1 MSVTRIQEEQNRQGS
16 MGQKYLVIEWL
27 ARRGVK
33 VEDLASLVYSI
44 QKKYVPRLTLE
55 DCRESVEHVLEKRE
69 VQNAIFTGLSLDE
82 MAEKGLFSEPLATM
96 LCSDDSLYGIDEVL
110 ALSIVNIYGSIGL
123 TNFGYLDKV
132 KPGIIGKINE
142 KKGERVNT
150 FLDDLIAAIA
160 AAAAA
165 RLAHRA
171 RDGCLSLGQEPSA
184 CPLD

>member
-1 MSVTRIQEEQNRQGS
+1 MSVAQIPQEQRRPGNLNL
-16 MGQKYLVIEWL
+16 KYLTMEWL
-27 ARRGVK
+27 ERRGVT
-33 VEDLASLVYSI
+33 VEDIASLVYSI
-44 QKKYVPRLTLE
+44 QIKYIPSLTYE
-55 DCRESVEHVLEKRE
+55 DCLESVERVLEKRE
-69 VQNAIFTGLSLDE
+69 VQNAVFTGLSLDE
-82 MAEKGLFSEPLATM
+82 MAEKGQLTEPLTTM
-96 LCSDDSLYGIDEVL
+96 LRRDDSLYGIDEVL

-165 RLAHRA
+165 RLAHQE
-171 RDGCLSLGQEPSA
+171 RDGS
-184 CPLD
+184 